1 MGQEGVYKMKI
12 GVLLGGFVA
21 ILVGVSLMPVI
32 SKTVG
37 FAAANPNVNNTLG
50 AALLLKLI
58 PGFFALG
65 IAAIGIMVAW
75 SSIKNTLSGCDEIS
89 NLSQETKLVERAQVR
104 PPTSKPEGNGQDKTP
119 GTYKEDATKFD

>member
-1 MGQEGVYKMKI
+1 MKI
-12 GVLLGGFVA
+12 GVLIGGFVA

-89 NLSQETKLVERAQVR
+89 NLSQETKPSRLSQLRVIANETKYAGIN
-104 PPTSKPEGNGQDKTP
+104 SLKADKTP